1 VGVLPCS
8 QQEYKQERRLP
19 FVIDVES
26 FRRIS
31 KSGELVCH
39 SWIFEPEW
47 HQRQRL
53 GKIFASLCLCLHY
66 FASLVCTKSFC
77 FSIVLC
83 RRTLCKTCLE
93 VSSQRDQR
101 KAKKGNHLP
110 CIIRVFV
117 LFHSQKGQNLL
128 DLMFACCDDLVQFNF
143 MCCSYV
149 CAWHTRETHS

>member
-1 VGVLPCS
+1 ML
-8 QQEYKQERRLP
+8 EF
-19 FVIDVES
+19 FVIRNKSANENEG
-26 FRRIS
+26 FRSSSMWNHFDGFPKVGSLFVIV
-31 KSGELVCH
+31 GY
-39 SWIFEPEW
+39 FEPEW
-47 HQRQRL
+47 RQRP
-53 GKIFASLCLCLHY
+53 GKMFASLCLCLHY